1 MSEESEYIN
10 GSVKWFNV
18 EKGYGFISLPGGG
31 VDVFVHANQL
41 RKSGINRM
49 LKDGEKVRFKT
60 DKGEKGSFAVDI
72 SILDAESTD

>member
-1 MSEESEYIN
+1 MSESEEGFIR

-49 LKDGEKVRFKT
+49 LKDGESVKFKT
-60 DKGEKGSFAVDI
+60 DRGEKGAFAVEI
-72 SILDAESTD
+72 TILE

>member
-1 MSEESEYIN
+1 MSENEGGFVRGTI
-10 GSVKWFNV
+10 KWFNV

-49 LKDGEKVRFKT
+49 LKDGEAVQFKT
-60 DKGEKGSFAVDI
+60 DRGEKGSFAVEI
-72 SILDAESTD
+72 SILEA